1 MVRAIIYDKFI
12 IIFSI
17 DEANQWIKW
26 MKWPKK
32 FSLHNHY
39 HTQSVIPESIPS
51 QKHILQELSDEQV
64 KALNPS
70 QTAEKKQTWLQTQ

>member
-1 MVRAIIYDKFI
+1 
-12 IIFSI
+12 
-17 DEANQWIKW
+17 

-70 QTAEKKQTWLQTQ
+70 QTAEKRQTLLQSNYTTCLSEILVWIITMKII